1 MAQANRSMF
10 LYGFRVNENN
20 RSIDF
25 RSVALETVRLASLN
39 LGYYSLTSLCS
50 EIKRALQAVDP
61 SRTFT
66 VTVDR
71 TISGGLENRV
81 TIATNGS
88 HFEIL
93 GSSGPRAASSALSLI
108 GFTATDLTG
117 ALTYSGSS
125 SAGTVLIPRLP
136 IYNYKSPTQKKQ
148 VFGNVNVSASGK
160 KEAVV
165 YSVQTFWVGEF
176 KYEFQSVVDSE
187 WPGFIDW
194 IIQQRE
200 IEFTP
205 DITAP
210 TTFYTGT
217 LERTE
222 ADSKGLA
229 HEMIEQISERLP
241 GLYRTGSM
249 TFRVSE

>member
-1 MAQANRSMF
+1 MF
-10 LYGFRVNENN
+10 LYGFQVTENN
-20 RSIDF
+20 RSLDF

-39 LGYYSLTSLCS
+39 IGYYSLTALCA

-81 TIATNGS
+81 TIQTSGT

-93 GSSGPRAASSALSLI
+93 GASGPRVASSVLPLI
-108 GFTATDLTG
+108 GFNSTDYTG
-117 ALTYSGSS
+117 GTSYAGSS

-136 IYNYKSPTQKKQ
+136 VYNYKSPKHKKQ
-148 VFGNVNVSASGK
+148 VSGNVNISASGV

-165 YSVQTFWVGEF
+165 YSVQTFFVGEF
-176 KYEFQSVVDSE
+176 KHEFQSVVESDWS
-187 WPGFIDW
+187 PLTDW
-194 IIQQRE
+194 IIQQRLL
-200 IEFTP
+200 EFTP
-205 DITAP
+205 DITNP
-210 TTFYTGT
+210 TTFYQCT

-222 ADSKGLA
+222 ADSKGLG
-229 HEMIEQISERLP
+229 HEMIEEISEGLP
-241 GLYRTGSM
+241 GLFRTGSM
-249 TFRVSE
+249 TFRVSQ